1 MATNDPQQDTVE
13 AARDT
18 AIPATAATTPSPMSG
33 AFPQDAASPV
43 IAGASGGRPRDP
55 AESAA
60 GISPHP
66 AGEGTGVRLPASGAR
81 SRKRVTRGGPVG
93 TMRLAA
99 ALSAGKVAA
108 KTGRMLKVGGGTS
121 LPGIVARR
129 IDPKVL
135 RKVVGRSRAK
145 KIVVCGSNGK
155 TTTCRMLAAIARS
168 GGLRVTQN
176 RSGSNLLPGVT
187 SVAVNGAGIF
197 GRMDADVL
205 VFEIDEA
212 TIRYAVPEIEPDVV
226 IVNNIFRDQLDRY
239 GELYSVARAIETMIR
254 GLPPEATIV
263 LNGDDPLV
271 ASFAP
276 DAVCRRLYFGMRT
289 EDVGTQVPEHAADTI
304 RCVRCQHDLDYT
316 KAYISHLG
324 AYRCPTCGYARPPLD
339 IAVTQAQL
347 DPLGPAHV
355 TLETPAGPLTY
366 DLALQG
372 LHNVYNSAGAVAG
385 ALALGLDLAA
395 VPDAYATQRPVFGR
409 METIQAG
416 DKRIVLSFVKNPISY
431 NTTLRTIL
439 QRPGMKHVLSSHS
452 NAVTDGEDFAWLWD
466 IDLEELTPQLAS
478 LVTSGTKADEL
489 AMRFKYAGVPED
501 KIRVVAERP
510 AALDAALANVEPGGT
525 LYVLAGYTPLH
536 ELRRV
541 MVRRGWVPPFWE
553 E

>member
-1 MATNDPQQDTVE
+1 MATNDPQEHLIT
-13 AARDT
+13 AAPDAT
-18 AIPATAATTPSPMSG
+18 IPAKTPAGSFTYRAADGG
-33 AFPQDAASPV
+33 APPAAPAQQGSAAS
-43 IAGASGGRPRDP
+43 ASRL
-55 AESAA
+55 AA
-60 GISPHP
+60 QEP
-66 AGEGTGVRLPASGAR
+66 GAR
-81 SRKRVTRGGPVG
+81 PRKRVKRGGPVG
-93 TMRLAA
+93 TLRLAA
-99 ALSAGKVAA
+99 ALSAGKLAA

-121 LPGIVARR
+121 LPGVVARR

-135 RKVVGRSRAK
+135 RKVVGGSRAG

-155 TTTCRMLAAIARS
+155 TTTCRMLDAIARA
-168 GGLRVTQN
+168 GGRRVTQN

-187 SVAVNGAGIF
+187 AVAVNGASIF
-197 GRMDADVL
+197 GRLDADVL
-205 VFEIDEA
+205 VFEVDEA
-212 TIRYAVPEIEPDVV
+212 TIRRAVPEIEPDVV

-239 GELYSVARAIETMIR
+239 GELYSVARALEAMIR
-254 GLPPEATIV
+254 ELPPEATVV

-276 DAVCRRLYFGMRT
+276 DAVCHRLYFGMRT

-324 AYRCPTCGYARPPLD
+324 AYRCPHCGYARPSLD
-339 IAVTQAQL
+339 IAVTAVQL
-347 DPLGPAHV
+347 DPLGPTHV
-355 TLETPAGPLTY
+355 TLETPAGPLSY
-366 DLALQG
+366 ALALQG

-395 VPDAYATQRPVFGR
+395 VPDAYATLRPAFGR
-409 METIQAG
+409 LEDISAG
-416 DKRIVLSFVKNPISY
+416 DKHIVLAFVKNPISY

-439 QRPGMKHVLSSHS
+439 QRPGQKHVLSCHS

-501 KIRVVAERP
+501 KVRVIAERP
-510 AALDAALANVEPGGT
+510 TALDAALASVEPGGT
-525 LYVLAGYTPLH
+525 LYILAGYTPLH

-541 MVRRGWVPPFWE
+541 MMQRGWVPPFWE